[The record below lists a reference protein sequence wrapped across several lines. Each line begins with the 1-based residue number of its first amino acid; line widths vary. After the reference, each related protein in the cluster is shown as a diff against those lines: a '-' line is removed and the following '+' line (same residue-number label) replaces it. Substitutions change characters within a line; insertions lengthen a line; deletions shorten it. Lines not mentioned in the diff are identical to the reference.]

1 MLWLVRICRCTQ
13 SRFSPKAVQKRHPVE
28 GDGIPMV
35 QEDIIMATE
44 GNPGTPY
51 LLPLGKELT
60 LSLVW
65 VPAGTFHIG
74 SLATE
79 EGHEDEESPRHRVT
93 LTHGFWLGRHPV
105 TQGQWQAAMGANP
118 SRMVQPDHPVAMVS
132 WLDAQGFLKTLA
144 GLVPGW
150 WFRLPT
156 EAEWEYACRADTE
169 TQFSL
174 GDTEDD
180 LARSAW
186 FAANSDGA
194 THPVA
199 TKVPNAWGL
208 FDMHG
213 NVFEWCDDWETSY
226 TGDDAIDPRG
236 PSLGQNRVLRGGC
249 FKCPPPYCRSANR
262 YSAPPDRRSPSIGF
276 RLVAERMK

>member
-1 MLWLVRICRCTQ
+1 
-13 SRFSPKAVQKRHPVE
+13 
-28 GDGIPMV
+28 MV
-35 QEDIIMATE
+35 QEGIITAADRNSGMSCSF
-44 GNPGTPY
+44 
-51 LLPLGKELT
+51 PLNKEVA
-60 LSLVW
+60 LSLLW
-65 VPAGTFHIG
+65 IPAGTFYMG
-74 SLATE
+74 SLPTE
-79 EGHEDEESPRHRVT
+79 EGHEDGESPRHRVM
-93 LTHGFWLGRHPV
+93 LTRGFWLARHAV
-105 TQGQWQAAMGANP
+105 TQGQWQAVMQATP
-118 SRMVQPDHPVAMVS
+118 SRMVQPDRPVVMVS
-132 WLDAQGFLKTLA
+132 WLGAQCFLKTLA

-156 EAEWEYACRADTE
+156 EAEWEYACRAGTE
-169 TQFSL
+169 TRFSL

-208 FDMHG
+208 FDMPG

-226 TGDDAIDPRG
+226 TGDDVVDPRG
-236 PSLGQNRVLRGGC
+236 VSVGQNRVLRGGC

-276 RLVAERMK
+276 RPVAERMK